1 MATIVSWP
9 LEEMII
15 SLVMRKTPRRYANV
29 RWVIGAVEPM
39 HVSQS
44 VPSW

>member
-15 SLVMRKTPRRYANV
+15 SFVMRKLPGGRDRESDHLFI
-29 RWVIGAVEPM
+29 WSSG
-39 HVSQS
+39 H
-44 VPSW
+44 